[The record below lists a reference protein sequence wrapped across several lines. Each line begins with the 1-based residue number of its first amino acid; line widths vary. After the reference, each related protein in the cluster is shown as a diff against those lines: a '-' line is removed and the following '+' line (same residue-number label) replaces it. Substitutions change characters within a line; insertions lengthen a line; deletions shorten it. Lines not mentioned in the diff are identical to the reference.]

1 MPKISVES
9 KEAASN
15 PTMDAIYDPKTYEG
29 CEVTGDWR
37 QGFSLV
43 LNGIPFKFSRSL
55 GVDTQID
62 FEVWAEVMDESTAKN
77 VLIVKTPYDKRA
89 SKLMQD
95 FSQRSFAAISG
106 RHDEN
111 RAKAIAAVMW
121 AAGGGKGDK
130 P

>member
-1 MPKISVES
+1 MAKQPSAPEEKQGD
-9 KEAASN
+9 
-15 PTMDAIYDPKTYEG
+15 PTMAAIYDPKTYEG

-43 LNGIPFKFSRSL
+43 LNGIPFKFGRSL

-89 SKLMQD
+89 SKLMQE
-95 FSQRSFAAISG
+95 FSQRAFDAISG
-106 RHDEN
+106 RNDER
-111 RAKAIAAVMW
+111 RAKALAAVTW
-121 AAGGGKGDK
+121 AAGGDKGGK